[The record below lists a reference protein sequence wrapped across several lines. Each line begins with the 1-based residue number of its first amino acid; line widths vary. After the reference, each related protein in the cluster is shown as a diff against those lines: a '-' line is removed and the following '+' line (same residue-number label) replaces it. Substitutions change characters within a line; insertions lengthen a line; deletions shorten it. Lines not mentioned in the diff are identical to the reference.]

1 MAPKNG
7 IGATHP
13 PELGG
18 CWGDPGVC
26 RERLGDMWVM
36 VDPEDIVAAQQVC
49 TTARVVHVRVVETG
63 VVRESAAR

>member
-1 MAPKNG
+1 
-7 IGATHP
+7 
-13 PELGG
+13 
-18 CWGDPGVC
+18 VC